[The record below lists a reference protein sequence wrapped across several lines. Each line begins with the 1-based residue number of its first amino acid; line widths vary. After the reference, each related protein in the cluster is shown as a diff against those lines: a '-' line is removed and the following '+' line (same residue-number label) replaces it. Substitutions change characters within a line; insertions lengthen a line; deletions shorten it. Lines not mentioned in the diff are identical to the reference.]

1 MRKLVVALFSIAL
14 IFCSSKLQ
22 AQKGREFYL
31 ITVYHFNNN
40 EQEKTIDDYLQN
52 AYLPALHK
60 KGIKQVGVFK
70 SRTNDTVND
79 KRAFVFIPLKN
90 IEEFANLTSKMLE
103 DQQYLE
109 KGKGY
114 LDAPYN
120 NTPYARM
127 ENILLRA
134 FPLAP
139 KMNLPN
145 LKSAKSD
152 RVYELRSYEGGTEK
166 LFRNKV
172 EMFNQGGEIK
182 LFERLNFNAVF
193 YAEVLSGSRMP
204 NLMYM
209 TTFENIADRDAH
221 WKTFGQDAEWKT
233 ISALPQYQKNV
244 SKSDIMLLT
253 PTDYSDF

>member
-1 MRKLVVALFSIAL
+1 MSKLVVALFSIAL
-14 IFCSSKLQ
+14 IFCSLNAQ
-22 AQKGREFYL
+22 AQKGREFYQ
-31 ITVYHFNNN
+31 ITVYHFNNS
-40 EQEKTIDDYLQN
+40 EQERTIDEYLQK

-79 KRAFVFIPLKN
+79 KRTFVFIPLKN
-90 IEEFANLTSKMLE
+90 IEEFANLTSKLVE
-103 DQQYLE
+103 DQEYLE
-109 KGKGY
+109 NGKVY

-139 KMNLPN
+139 KMNLPK
-145 LKSAKSD
+145 LKSAKAD

-193 YAEVLSGSRMP
+193 YGEVLAGSRMP

>member
-14 IFCSSKLQ
+14 IFCSLNAQ
-22 AQKGREFYL
+22 AQKGREFYQ
-31 ITVYHFNNN
+31 ITVYHFNNS
-40 EQEKTIDDYLQN
+40 EQERTIDEYLQK

-79 KRAFVFIPLKN
+79 KRTFVFIPLKN
-90 IEEFANLTSKMLE
+90 IEELANLTSKLLE
-103 DQQYLE
+103 DQQYLQN
-109 KGKGY
+109 GKAY

-193 YAEVLSGSRMP
+193 YGEVLSGSRMP

-209 TTFENIADRDAH
+209 TTFENMPDRETH
-221 WKTFGQDAEWKT
+221 WKEFGDSPEFKKLLAMPE
-233 ISALPQYQKNV
+233 YQHNV
-244 SKSDIMLLT
+244 SKADIHFLR
-253 PTDYSDF
+253 PTDYSDI